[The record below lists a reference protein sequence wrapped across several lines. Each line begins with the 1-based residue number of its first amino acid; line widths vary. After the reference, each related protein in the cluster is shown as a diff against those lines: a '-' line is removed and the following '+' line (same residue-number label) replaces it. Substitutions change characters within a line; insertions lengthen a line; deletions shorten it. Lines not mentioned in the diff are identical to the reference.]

1 VLKGKHIQK
10 MNSFI
15 YVLSGRMQNYIRNKW
30 DTFQNIQN
38 SNKPMR
44 V

>member
-10 MNSFI
+10 MNNFI
-15 YVLSGRMQNYIRNKW
+15 YTLSGRMQNYIRNKW
-30 DTFQNIQN
+30 DTFQTIQN
-38 SNKPMR
+38 LNKPMR